1 MFGQDTADSPQVRNH
16 SAVGGALSGMLIQMA
31 KPSFPNFF
39 ESVKPEEDGE
49 EEDGGEWVRYSSLQ
63 QGDDMQDP
71 RAVRR
76 SSKLGV

>member
-1 MFGQDTADSPQVRNH
+1 MFGQDTVDSSQVRNY
-16 SAVGGALSGMLIQMA
+16 SPVGGALSGMLIQMV

-49 EEDGGEWVRYSSLQ
+49 EDGGEWVRYSILQ
-63 QGDDMQDP
+63 QGEDMQDP

-76 SSKLGV
+76 SSELGV